1 MIKKLNH
8 FINDNTYFWLNF
20 IVIVIVSYF
29 SSYIGLVVMTTGI
42 GYIKVL
48 ILFLIISSLIYCIQL
63 LLIIMLKFDLAK
75 KYIIFFLGNTISFY
89 LLYIIFYKWLIT
101 TFNNFLKINS

>member
-8 FINDNTYFWLNF
+8 FINDKAYFWLNF
-20 IVIVIVSYF
+20 TLIVIISYF

-63 LLIIMLKFDLAK
+63 LLIIMFKFDLTK